1 MSVHKMMFTRECMY
15 FRSKILFTPAICCSG
30 MTDLILQASSDELQ
44 IPRLLLAHT
53 NASSIEEKCY

>member
-1 MSVHKMMFTRECMY
+1 
-15 FRSKILFTPAICCSG
+15 